1 MESDNLI
8 DAKTIMNHALCI
20 MNYKLTTLINEHI
33 SKGFVLDID
42 TAHFIKSA
50 YGLDGAD
57 EIIDF
62 LENNIDDAILDMIS
76 YPPDTFRKKI
86 EEFIP
91 ADGLSL
97 SDIKEIEDSVNISS
111 PECFIFFDKKIFLS
125 KDDSLLCY
133 KKFIQRL
140 NLSVALN
147 FISRENPPDSSINL
161 LAIKALLRKKKF
173 TSNSGCA
180 DFINQL
186 TGKLIHPQTSENN
199 SGEEYLQLI
208 ALAADIFNGAD
219 KDPFNILSDK
229 KDFYIRALL
238 EYDEFNNLLK
248 SYSMEFIMMKKIY
261 APLVGV
267 DEAVNMIKL
276 IDRIIDVS
284 VS

>member
-1 MESDNLI
+1 VESDNLI

-62 LENNIDDAILDMIS
+62 LENNSDDAILDMIS
-76 YPPDTFRKKI
+76 YPPDNFREKI
-86 EEFIP
+86 EELIP

-140 NLSVALN
+140 NFSVPLN
-147 FISRENPPDSSINL
+147 FISSENPPDSSINL

-173 TSNSGCA
+173 ISNSNCSN
-180 DFINQL
+180 FIN
-186 TGKLIHPQTSENN
+186 KLVSNLQAVENN

-208 ALAADIFNGAD
+208 ALAAGLFNGAD